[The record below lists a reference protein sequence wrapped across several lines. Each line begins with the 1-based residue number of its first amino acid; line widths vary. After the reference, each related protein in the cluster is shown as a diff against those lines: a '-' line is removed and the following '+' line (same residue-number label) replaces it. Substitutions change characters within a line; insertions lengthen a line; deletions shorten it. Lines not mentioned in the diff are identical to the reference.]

1 MAFWAQKYTSMAS
14 DGVQKLVEDHMDV
27 AFGRVLEHVGTLF
40 SNMFL
45 LR

>member
-27 AFGRVLEHVGTLF
+27 AFDRVSEHVGTLF
-40 SNMFL
+40 SNM
-45 LR
+45 